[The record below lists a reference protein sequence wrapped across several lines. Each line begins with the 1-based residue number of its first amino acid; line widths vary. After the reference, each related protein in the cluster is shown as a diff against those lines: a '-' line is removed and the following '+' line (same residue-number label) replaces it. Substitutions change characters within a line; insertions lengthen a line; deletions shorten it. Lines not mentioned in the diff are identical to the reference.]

1 MSSPRV
7 LAFDSGFGG
16 LTVHRPLAAARPDI
30 DLIYLADDAGFPYG
44 RLKDE
49 ALIGRVGEVI
59 GAAIAEFCPDVVLI
73 ACNTASTLALSR
85 LRLAHPATPFVGTVP
100 AIKPAAAASRTRRIS
115 VLATAATVAR
125 DYTRQLIADHAGDC
139 LVDLVPAP
147 NLAAQAERHVR
158 GLEIDATLIDS
169 EIAPAF
175 VDSQGRRTDT
185 VVLACT
191 HFPLLIDVLRERSR
205 WPVAFVDPGEAIARR
220 VDSLLPLPRAGA
232 RGAQS
237 FALTSE
243 RPVEPSL
250 ARYLAMSGIEGRP
263 IRLRTPAASD

>member
-100 AIKPAAAASRTRRIS
+100 AIKPAAAQTKSGIIGVLANGLILLGLNDFMRQMITGFVIILAIILDKYRERLSRT
-115 VLATAATVAR
+115 
-125 DYTRQLIADHAGDC
+125 
-139 LVDLVPAP
+139 
-147 NLAAQAERHVR
+147 
-158 GLEIDATLIDS
+158 
-169 EIAPAF
+169 
-175 VDSQGRRTDT
+175 
-185 VVLACT
+185 
-191 HFPLLIDVLRERSR
+191 
-205 WPVAFVDPGEAIARR
+205 
-220 VDSLLPLPRAGA
+220 
-232 RGAQS
+232 
-237 FALTSE
+237 
-243 RPVEPSL
+243 
-250 ARYLAMSGIEGRP
+250 
-263 IRLRTPAASD
+263 